1 MANMSVA
8 GFRSPRIDTGH
19 ILSGILPR
27 FSTTAIIFYSELD
40 RLLQYGEVLA
50 FRFLSCRR
58 LLSNALSTQPL
69 PVHLVLLDDLTFGL
83 QSFYIY
89 AI

>member
-1 MANMSVA
+1 MVNMSVA
-8 GFRSPRIDTGH
+8 GFRSSRIDTGH
-19 ILSGILPR
+19 ILSGILP
-27 FSTTAIIFYSELD
+27 TTAIIFYSELD

-83 QSFYIY
+83 QSFSIY